1 MSRYEQA
8 KGTGSTTIVGS
19 AKIPGFGTQPQK
31 NYTLG
36 EEINSWTD
44 GEVYIYKI
52 LTDVLEDTKPKPDS
66 SADTEGAGRT

>member
-1 MSRYEQA
+1 MGYEQA

-19 AKIPGFGTQPQK
+19 AKIPGFGTQPQ
-31 NYTLG
+31 NYTLE
-36 EEINSWTD
+36 EEINNWTD

-66 SADTEGAGRT
+66 IVDTEGAGRT